1 MRDFTE
7 TLYKCPNCGSY
18 ISHGLG
24 SFSDR
29 ITILRVYS
37 DGYEITTEDDYFDIV
52 ECGKCKNIVKLSQL
66 ETIEVDLHSHKVVKK
81 DLDIE
86 YIDIEHKNKLLQAI
100 EPTLQWREMHPRSN
114 ACQDRQERRRSKE
127 ELMEYL
133 NRLLEGTAFEK
144 ADTKEYIEPESEPK
158 QTEPIVEN
166 SYCRSLDISGLY
178 KAIKEFPEDELAI
191 RLRIWR
197 KYNDVFRPNS
207 SDAYE
212 ERFSLTGK
220 DYNNNSIIDD
230 SIIDTK
236 EYRDNCFALLK
247 LLNKDNTQCV
257 DITCPWCGYDNIEP
271 DFNCCPICSHSF
283 KTKERNNNTIYRGYE
298 DERLLLAEI
307 NRNLGNFAEC
317 AELVRHSAIGE
328 SIEMIQLWECEKNN
342 RSPIRIDNY
351 FEILRE
357 KARQEAERKE
367 QEWLDEEMKD
377 PRWKVCPNGH
387 CFENIRKECIW
398 CGEKRFVER
407 LSKDVCIQHKE
418 LYVGNENG
426 IYILTTDANV
436 SNQEE
441 RIRKITVDYY
451 QDKFIYFH
459 MDGKNPH
466 PFNFNKIKLNEGSIN
481 GRILTKLCEDIVVG
495 KIDYADL
502 SPYIKVEISK

>member
-18 ISHGLG
+18 ISRGLG
-24 SFSDR
+24 SFSDC
-29 ITILRVYS
+29 ITILGVYS

-52 ECGKCKNIVKLSQL
+52 ECDECKSIVKLSQL
-66 ETIEVDLHSHKVVKK
+66 ETIEVDLHSHKEVKK
-81 DLDIE
+81 RDIRKRIEVDHLYALQLAKERCSQEGKIEDLSS
-86 YIDIEHKNKLLQAI
+86 LL
-100 EPTLQWREMHPRSN
+100 
-114 ACQDRQERRRSKE
+114 KE
-127 ELMEYL
+127 LS
-133 NRLLEGTAFEK
+133 R
-144 ADTKEYIEPESEPK
+144 EYIEPEPEPK

-166 SYCRSLDISGLY
+166 SYCSSLGISGLY

-197 KYNDVFRPNS
+197 KYNDVFRQNS
-207 SDAYE
+207 SDAYV
-212 ERFSLTGK
+212 RFALTGK
-220 DYNNNSIIDD
+220 DYNDNNSIIDD
-230 SIIDTK
+230 SILDTK
-236 EYRDNCFALLK
+236 EYRDNCFALLE
-247 LLNKDNTQCV
+247 LLNRENTQCV

-283 KTKERNNNTIYRGYE
+283 KTEGRNNNTIHGGYE

-317 AELVRHSAIGE
+317 VELVRHSAIGE

-342 RSPIRIDNY
+342 RRPIRIDNY
-351 FEILRE
+351 YRILKE
-357 KARQEAERKE
+357 KERQEAERRE
-367 QEWLDEEMKD
+367 QEWLEEEKKD
-377 PRWKVCPNGH
+377 PRWKICTNGH
-387 CFENIRKECIW
+387 CFENIRKDCIW
-398 CGEKRFVER
+398 CGEKHYVGR
-407 LSKDVCIQHKE
+407 LSKNVCIKHKD
-418 LYVGNENG
+418 LYVGKENG

-466 PFNFNKIKLNEGSIN
+466 PFNFNEIKLNEGSIN
-481 GRILTKLCEDIVVG
+481 GRILTKLCEDIVSG
-495 KIDYADL
+495 KIDDADL